1 MWKWKVR
8 IEFWSKLLL
17 KSHNLHESLIT
28 MMKVVSRP
36 TENCLS
42 WRSNN
47 DQSEQDKLKTTGYKI
62 VSLFVSK
69 RLLSE
74 W

>member
-17 KSHNLHESLIT
+17 KSHNLHESLIAMT
-28 MMKVVSRP
+28 KVVSRP
-36 TENCLS
+36 TDNCLS

-47 DQSEQDKLKTTGYKI
+47 DQSE
-62 VSLFVSK
+62 
-69 RLLSE
+69 E
-74 W
+74 E